1 MRNVDGFQI
10 SRGQVSSEFIQI
22 KIPKKKPQKKAV
34 QTRIA
39 SYLFCVQNCKCE
51 TMYAQPISNKQSS
64 KPHPKH
70 HNVIDIV
77 ILRSRKINATPQI
90 FAGACDVSKRPQIF
104 HRFGP

>member
-22 KIPKKKPQKKAV
+22 KIPKKKK
-34 QTRIA
+34 
-39 SYLFCVQNCKCE
+39 LFCVQNCKCE